1 MKSREWKKS
10 TGSQRSF
17 SSPESIQGGIKMS
30 VLSNRAKSLKPSP
43 TLAINAKAKTKQMQG
58 IHVVSFG
65 AGEPDFDTPR
75 NIKAAAI
82 KAIEEGFTKYTPVGG
97 TDDLKDGI
105 IKKFQRDNGL
115 TYKRSE
121 IIASCGG
128 KHSFYNLA
136 TAIFDAGDEVIVP
149 APYWVSYPPM
159 VALANATPIIV
170 ETTEKN
176 EFKITPE
183 DLKKAITPKTKAL
196 IINSPSNPT
205 GSAYTKKELEK
216 IAEIAISKNF
226 FVISDEIYEKIVYD
240 SFEFTSIASLG
251 EEMKR
256 RTIIVHGVAKT
267 YAMTGWRIG
276 YTAGSEEIISAM
288 NNIQSQST
296 SNPTSIAKKA
306 YAEALIGPQDDV
318 AKMVAAF
325 TKRRNYII
333 DRLNKIPGVSCYNP
347 AGAFYAFPNFSS
359 YYGRSYQGKKISN
372 STELADF
379 FLDVA
384 RVAVVPGVEFGAD
397 PFERLSYATS
407 MEDIREGLDRIE
419 EALKKLT

>member
-1 MKSREWKKS
+1 MQS
-10 TGSQRSF
+10 
-17 SSPESIQGGIKMS
+17 
-30 VLSNRAKSLKPSP
+30 
-43 TLAINAKAKTKQMQG
+43 QG
-58 IHVVSFG
+58 IHVISFG
-65 AGEPDFDTPR
+65 AGEPDFDTPE
-75 NIKAAAI
+75 NIKQAAK
-82 KAIEEGFTKYTPVGG
+82 KAIDEGFTKYTPVGG
-97 TDDLKDGI
+97 IDELKDAI
-105 IKKFQRDNGL
+105 IHKFQRDSGL
-115 TYKRSE
+115 NYKRSE
-121 IIASCGG
+121 IIVSCGG

-136 TAIFDAGDEVIVP
+136 QAIFDQGDEVIIP

-159 VALANATPIIV
+159 VALGNATPVIV

-176 EFKITPE
+176 EFKITLE
-183 DLKKAITPKTKAL
+183 DLKKEITLKTKAL
-196 IINSPSNPT
+196 VLNSPSNPT

-216 IAEIAISKNF
+216 IAEIAISHNF

-240 SFEFTSIASLG
+240 GFKFTSIASLG
-251 EEMKR
+251 EEVKK

-276 YTAGSEEIISAM
+276 YAAGPEEIISAM

-296 SNPTSIAKKA
+296 SNPTSISQKA
-306 YAEALIGPQDDV
+306 SIEALIGSQEEV

-325 TKRRNYII
+325 SQRRNYIV
-333 DRLNKIPGVSCYNP
+333 DRLNKIPGVSCFNP

-359 YYGRSYQGKKISN
+359 YFGKSFQGKKISN
-372 STELADF
+372 STNLADF

-384 RVAVVPGVEFGAD
+384 RVAVVPGIEFGAD

-419 EALKKLT
+419 EALNQLI

>member
-1 MKSREWKKS
+1 M
-10 TGSQRSF
+10 T
-17 SSPESIQGGIKMS
+17 
-30 VLSNRAKSLKPSP
+30 VLSNRAKGLKPSP
-43 TLAINAKAKTKQMQG
+43 TLAINAKAKSMQAQG
-58 IHVVSFG
+58 IHVISFG
-65 AGEPDFDTPR
+65 AGEPDFDTPE
-75 NIKAAAI
+75 NIKQAAK
-82 KAIEEGFTKYTPVGG
+82 KALDEGFTKYTPVGG
-97 TDDLKDGI
+97 IDELKDAI
-105 IKKFQRDNGL
+105 ITKFQQDSGL

-121 IIASCGG
+121 ILVSCGG

-136 TAIFDAGDEVIVP
+136 QAIFDQGDEVIVP

-159 VALANATPIIV
+159 VALANASPVIV

-226 FVISDEIYEKIVYD
+226 FIISDEIYEKIVYD
-240 SFEFTSIASLG
+240 GFEFTSIVSLS
-251 EEMKR
+251 EDMKK

-296 SNPTSIAKKA
+296 SNPTSIAQKA
-306 YAEALIGPQDDV
+306 SVEALIGPQDEV
-318 AKMVAAF
+318 RKMVNAF
-325 TKRRNYII
+325 GQRRNYIV
-333 DRLNKIPGVSCYNP
+333 DRLNKMPGVSCYKP
-347 AGAFYAFPNFSS
+347 VGAFYVFPNFSS
-359 YYGRSYQGKKISN
+359 YYGKSYQGKKIFN
-372 STELADF
+372 STNLADF

-384 RVAVVPGVEFGAD
+384 RVAVVPGIEFGAD

-407 MEDIREGLDRIE
+407 LEDIREGLDRIE
-419 EALKKLT
+419 EAINKLV

>member
-1 MKSREWKKS
+1 MN
-10 TGSQRSF
+10 
-17 SSPESIQGGIKMS
+17 

-43 TLAINAKAKTKQMQG
+43 TLAINAKAKSMQAQG
-58 IHVVSFG
+58 IHVISFG
-65 AGEPDFDTPR
+65 AGEPDFDTPE
-75 NIKAAAI
+75 NIKQAAK
-82 KAIEEGFTKYTPVGG
+82 KAIDEGFTKYTPVGG
-97 TDDLKDGI
+97 IDELKDAI
-105 IKKFQRDNGL
+105 INKFKRDSYL

-121 IIASCGG
+121 VIVSCGG

-136 TAIFDAGDEVIVP
+136 QAIFDQGDEVIVP

-159 VALANATPIIV
+159 VALANATPVIV

-183 DLKKAITPKTKAL
+183 DLKKAVTPKTKAL

-205 GSAYTKKELEK
+205 GSAYGKKELEK

-240 SFEFTSIASLG
+240 GFEFTSVASLS
-251 EEMKR
+251 EEIKK

-296 SNPTSIAKKA
+296 SNPTSIAQKA
-306 YAEALIGPQDDV
+306 SVEALIGPQNEV
-318 AKMVAAF
+318 ERMAAAF
-325 TKRRNYII
+325 GQRRNYIV
-333 DRLNKIPGVSCYNP
+333 DRLNKISGVSCYKP
-347 AGAFYAFPNFSS
+347 VGAFYVFPNFSS
-359 YYGRSYQGKKISN
+359 YYGKSYQGKKIEN
-372 STELADF
+372 STHLADF

-397 PFERLSYATS
+397 PFERLSFATS
-407 MEDIREGLDRIE
+407 MENIKEGLNRIE
-419 EALKKLT
+419 ESLKKLS